1 MQLYNSLSHK
11 KEEFVPNHPDIVKMY
26 TCGPTVYHFAHI
38 GNLRTYIME
47 DVLEKYLRY
56 CGYNVKRVMNIT
68 DVGHLSSDADTGEDK
83 MLKGAKREH
92 KTVMEIAKYYTD
104 AFFEDCRK
112 LNIKTPDVVEPAT
125 ACIPEF
131 IKLVEGLLEKGY
143 AYVAGGNVY
152 FDTSKLEKYYV
163 FNDHNEEDLA
173 VGVREGVE
181 EDQNKRNK
189 ADFVLWFTKSKF
201 EDQELK
207 WDSPWG
213 VGYPGWHIECSGISM
228 KHLGEDL
235 DIHCG
240 GIDNAF
246 PHHTNEIAQSEA
258 YLGHKWCNY
267 WFHVLH
273 LNTNTGKMSKSK
285 GEFLTVSLLEEK
297 GYRPLAYRY
306 FCLQSHY
313 RKALVFSY
321 ENLDNAEQ
329 AYDKLVA
336 RVAALKPVESDAIDE
351 EAAAALRKEFTDALD
366 NDLNTS
372 LAVTAVYDVLK
383 AKTNDKTKAMLLR
396 EFETVLGLGLFEEA
410 AKHQEKK
417 QAPAAEESDPEI
429 DALIAEHKAAGK
441 TAPSSHPECRPNP
454 LEAEAVAHLLRIT
467 QVADTPIVIVHLS
480 TKEALAEVMQARTR
494 GQKVYV
500 ETCPHYL
507 LLDDSVYYQ
516 EEYSA
521 SARYICAPPMRKK
534 EDQEVLWKAL
544 ANGTI
549 QTISTDH
556 CSFTLQ
562 QKDAGKGDFTK
573 IPGGL
578 PGVETRGVLL
588 YTAGVAAGRI
598 TKEQMCALL
607 SENPARLYGA
617 YPRKGVLAV
626 GSDADIVVYD
636 PEADAVITA
645 ESQHSAAG
653 YTPYEGFRTRG
664 SIAQVY
670 LRGQLAAEN
679 GAPKLGPTGV
689 YIPRKPGM
697 L

>member
-1 MQLYNSLSHK
+1 MRLLFK
-11 KEEFVPNHPDIVKMY
+11 GGTVITGKGPRWADI
-26 TCGPTVYHFAHI
+26 
-38 GNLRTYIME
+38 
-47 DVLEKYLRY
+47 
-56 CGYNVKRVMNIT
+56 
-68 DVGHLSSDADTGEDK
+68 
-83 MLKGAKREH
+83 
-92 KTVMEIAKYYTD
+92 
-104 AFFEDCRK
+104 
-112 LNIKTPDVVEPAT
+112 
-125 ACIPEF
+125 
-131 IKLVEGLLEKGY
+131 LVEGEKILDVCRDIPAIGAQVVDVSGMLLFPGFIDAHTHFDLDVCNTTTADDFASGSRAALHGGTTTIIDFACPNKGETLHD
-143 AYVAGGNVY
+143 G
-152 FDTSKLEKYYV
+152 LRLWHE
-163 FNDHNEEDLA
+163 
-173 VGVREGVE
+173 
-181 EDQNKRNK
+181 K
-189 ADFVLWFTKSKF
+189 ADGKCACDYGFHMTIDDWNEGIKAEIPAMFAAGIPSFKMYMTYPAMMIGDQDMFYAL
-201 EDQELK
+201 QELK
-207 WDSPWG
+207 K
-213 VGYPGWHIECSGISM
+213 Y
-228 KHLGEDL
+228 
-235 DIHCG
+235 G
-240 GIDNAF
+240 GIAGVHCENA
-246 PHHTNEIAQSEA
+246 
-258 YLGHKWCNY
+258 G
-267 WFHVLH
+267 V
-273 LNTNTGKMSKSK
+273 
-285 GEFLTVSLLEEK
+285 
-297 GYRPLAYRY
+297 
-306 FCLQSHY
+306 
-313 RKALVFSY
+313 
-321 ENLDNAEQ
+321 
-329 AYDKLVA
+329 
-336 RVAALKPVESDAIDE
+336 
-351 EAAAALRKEFTDALD
+351 
-366 NDLNTS
+366 
-372 LAVTAVYDVLK
+372 
-383 AKTNDKTKAMLLR
+383 
-396 EFETVLGLGLFEEA
+396 
-410 AKHQEKK
+410 
-417 QAPAAEESDPEI
+417 I

-679 GAPKLGPTGV
+679 GAPKLGPAGV